1 MVTFFILVI
10 VISLLLVAHSIYRIV
25 TMNSNSDSTIDFSNC
40 NKSVYPDTNQEHGRL
55 SEIPQSSFQ
64 FSVSSS
70 VSRVDTVATENTV
83 FECMESIDFLHAK
96 RYYVRGIN
104 PSTNRRKKELVIAL
118 STDSTDDITSRS
130 VMLPPYEVEEYIDN
144 PTEAQLD
151 AAEDHDYSFPLDS
164 TASDASV
171 IIGRSVAGK
180 PRMQP
185 PLSEKRVRYFVD
197 KKIFIPK
204 YADVSDAIR
213 IYIYNISLEEFIA
226 YFIMYVCNSVQNKNY
241 YFFCDASDDEVKK
254 YFQIAEELTDNNDF
268 MQSFL
273 RWKDKQI
280 DIDEIKISKNIK
292 AYKIA
297 ASYFM

>member
-1 MVTFFILVI
+1 MIVFFILVI
-10 VISLLLVAHSIYRIV
+10 VISLLLLAHSIYRIV
-25 TMNSNSDSTIDFSNC
+25 TMNRDSDSAIDFSNC
-40 NKSVYPDTNQEHGRL
+40 DDSIYPGANQKHDRL
-55 SEIPQSSFQ
+55 SESPQSSFQ

-70 VSRVDTVATENTV
+70 VSRVDTFTTENTG
-83 FECMESIDFLHAK
+83 FERMESVDFLHAK

-118 STDSTDDITSRS
+118 STDSTEEIFSRS

-144 PTEAQLD
+144 PTDAQIN
-151 AAEDHDYSFPLDS
+151 AAEDHDYSFPSDS
-164 TASDASV
+164 TAADASV
-171 IIGRSVAGK
+171 IIGRSVSGK

-204 YADVSDAIR
+204 YADISDALR
-213 IYIYNISLEEFIA
+213 IYIYNISQEEFIA
-226 YFIMYVCNSVQNKNY
+226 YFIMYVCNSIQHNDY
-241 YFFCDASDDEVKK
+241 YFFCDASDDEVKT
-254 YFQIAEELTDNNDF
+254 YFQIAEELKDNNDF
-268 MQSFL
+268 IQSFL

-280 DIDEIKISKNIK
+280 NIDEIKIPKNTS